1 MLVFTV
7 LTLSPASAQRC
18 SFYFFMQERIKAAA
32 AADLHVCLFFAR
44 LSVCASAPPRRIPPL
59 ALALTVCDAV
69 AACFS
74 LVFPLAKRN
83 VGCFVVFLAA
93 RHLAVAASGGRAPV
107 FYTVSPIKNNTNNDN
122 AEASSSRSVRE
133 AFLILKKHICVNV
146 QILTQQKTNVNRR
159 NRVQNFFFFIKCWKT
174 LD

>member
-1 MLVFTV
+1 MRL
-7 LTLSPASAQRC
+7 PRC
-18 SFYFFMQERIKAAA
+18 WCSLCRLCRLRLLNAAA
-32 AADLHVCLFFAR
+32 FISLCWKESKQQPLQAAHVPFFFAR
-44 LSVCASAPPRRIPPL
+44 LSVCASASPRRIPPL

-93 RHLAVAASGGRAPV
+93 RHLAVAASGSRAPV

-159 NRVQNFFFFIKCWKT
+159 NRVQKNFFFIKC
-174 LD
+174 